1 MKYQC
6 EVILIFSFLIAVFF
20 SLLTPLNVSG
30 RTLYSSDNVDW
41 ELILE
46 DEFTGSKLND
56 EK

>member
-30 RTLYSSDNVDW
+30 RALYSSDNVDW

-46 DEFTGSKLND
+46 DDFTGSKLND